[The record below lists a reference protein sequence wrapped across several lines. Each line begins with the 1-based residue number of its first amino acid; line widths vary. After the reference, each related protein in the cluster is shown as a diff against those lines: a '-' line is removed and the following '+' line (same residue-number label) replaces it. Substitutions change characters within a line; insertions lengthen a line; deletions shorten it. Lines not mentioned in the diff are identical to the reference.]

1 MMLNTAVLRPIP
13 QASET
18 IVTAMNAGCFV
29 QERHAY
35 RTSAAASPAYL
46 AAPARGLMRRT
57 HGWLVS

>member
-1 MMLNTAVLRPIP
+1 LRPIP

-46 AAPARGLMRRT
+46 AAPPRGLMRRT